1 MTGSATRKEMAE
13 LVWKFALGA
22 NIITL
27 EQAVLMIDLVLATH
41 FATKVKRKFELGVA
55 CAREQDR
62 REVESAAVIQE
73 ISSEEPDP
81 GPAEAEVIEKFRA
94 ESIAEMLDED
104 DLRQLKSTDWFDPY
118 GYLVAGAK
126 GDVTNEDEDEDE
138 DGDEGHDAGEEDD
151 QGGDAGA
158 HGQNCVGGCCAV
170 KLPFTLPRC

>member
-1 MTGSATRKEMAE
+1 MTGSAIRKETAE
-13 LVWKFALGA
+13 LVWKYALGA
-22 NIITL
+22 NIITP
-27 EQAVLMIDLVLATH
+27 EQAAQMIDLVLATH
-41 FATKVKRKFELGVA
+41 FATKVKRKFEHGVA

-62 REVESAAVIQE
+62 REIESAGVLQE

-94 ESIAEMLDED
+94 EPIAEMLDED

-126 GDVTNEDEDEDE
+126 GDVTSEDEDEDG
-138 DGDEGHDAGEEDD
+138 DGDEGHDAGEADD

-170 KLPFTLPRC
+170 TLPFTLPRC

>member
-22 NIITL
+22 NSITL
-27 EQAVLMIDLVLATH
+27 EQAVLMIDLILATH

-73 ISSEEPDP
+73 IFSEEPDP
-81 GPAEAEVIEKFRA
+81 GPAEAEVIENFRA
-94 ESIAEMLDED
+94 ETIAEMLDED
-104 DLRQLKSTDWFDPY
+104 DIQQLKSTEWFDPY

-138 DGDEGHDAGEEDD
+138 DGDEGNDEEDD
-151 QGGDAGA
+151 QRGDAGA
-158 HGQNCVGGCCAV
+158 HDQNCVGGCCAM
-170 KLPFTLPRC
+170 KQPFTLPRC